1 MPPTITMSSDAYTQM
16 SNELNQMG
24 RQYREQVIINKKLKA
39 EIKKLTQVY
48 KLKIELYEE
57 EDDWIKASG
66 YKQTDTEFAF
76 HITDCESWIIK
87 NNCDNELM
95 YYIRIT
101 DSDGEDVAKNDSKK
115 LVGCPDGNYVSWQ
128 DLDYELREGEND
140 FEDLEDELE
149 TFETEEE
156 E

>member
-66 YKQTDTEFAF
+66 
-76 HITDCESWIIK
+76 
-87 NNCDNELM
+87 
-95 YYIRIT
+95 
-101 DSDGEDVAKNDSKK
+101 
-115 LVGCPDGNYVSWQ
+115 
-128 DLDYELREGEND
+128 
-140 FEDLEDELE
+140 
-149 TFETEEE
+149 
-156 E
+156 